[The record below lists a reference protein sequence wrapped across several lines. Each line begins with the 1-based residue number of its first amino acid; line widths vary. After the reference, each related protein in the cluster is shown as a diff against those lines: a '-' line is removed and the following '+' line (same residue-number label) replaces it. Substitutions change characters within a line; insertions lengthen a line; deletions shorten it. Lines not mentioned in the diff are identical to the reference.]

1 METELTVDATSPE
14 RNLGVSQS
22 RREYCLV
29 SHGISQETNTSQQGL
44 ESLRALMGGG
54 VQV

>member
-22 RREYCLV
+22 RREDCLV
-29 SHGISQETNTSQQGL
+29 SHGISQETNTSQRGL
-44 ESLRALMGGG
+44 ENLRALMGGG
-54 VQV
+54 V

>member
-44 ESLRALMGGG
+44 ESLRALMGDG
-54 VQV
+54 V